1 VIALG
6 IREDELARELDDTV
20 EGDTGVGEDA
30 GGGEEGF
37 VTEELSAL

>member
-1 VIALG
+1 MIALG

-20 EGDTGVGEDA
+20 EGDTRVGEDA
-30 GGGEEGF
+30 GGGEEGL